1 MLTFILIAA
10 IAVAGYAIAIY
21 NRLVSGKIKVEEGW
35 SGISVQLKRRHDLIP
50 NLVSTVKGYATHEKD
65 VFTQVTEA
73 RNKSTSVTGVAAT
86 ADAESAVSAGLS
98 RLLAIAENYPEL
110 KANTNFLQLQQDLSA
125 IEDSLQHARR
135 YYNGS
140 VRDYQVVQ
148 QSFPSNIVA
157 NYFSFE
163 KKEYFELEDPKKES
177 AVPNVQF

>member
-1 MLTFILIAA
+1 MLNFILVAA
-10 IAVAGYAIAIY
+10 IVIVGYAIAIY

-50 NLVSTVKGYATHEKD
+50 NLVSTVKGYASHEKD

-73 RNKSTSVTGVAAT
+73 RSKSTSVTGVAAT
-86 ADAESAVSAGLS
+86 AEAESAVSAGLA
-98 RLLAIAENYPEL
+98 RLLAVAENYPEL
-110 KANTNFLQLQQDLSA
+110 KANTNFLQLQQDLSS

-135 YYNGS
+135 YYNGA

-157 NYFSFE
+157 NYFNFE
-163 KKEYFELEDPKKES
+163 KKDYFELEDPKKES